1 MQMATSFQSGLWSDP
16 KTWHGQ
22 VPGAGTDIMID
33 MATTVTYDL
42 ASSPNYGA
50 ITVMGS
56 LVFPHDKSTSM
67 SFQNMTIMMG
77 GRVEVGAVAKPIPP
91 SVQTT
96 LLLNAVKEGSAGI
109 RVMSTG
115 TLEIHGAPLAKTF
128 TKLAATAS
136 TGTTKLVVM
145 DATGWHAGDH
155 IVISS
160 TSLLPSETEE
170 NWVAGI
176 KGNTIT
182 LAKPLNYSHD
192 GVVPA
197 QGEVADL
204 TRNVVVTS
212 LNQST
217 HGMGVMFMYGA
228 AGSISY
234 AEFSHLGGAGVL
246 GNYPIHFHHV
256 QNSMKGAVV
265 NGVSVWDSHN
275 RFITIHNTDGITV
288 ENSVGYKSLGHG
300 FFIEDATEENN
311 TLVNN
316 IAILTLPGMIRPDD
330 GGAAGFWV
338 QNPRNNLTWN
348 IAVSSAGSGFDLS
361 IPDSAPDVV
370 PFDLGNFHASLNQA
384 TTPTVLSI
392 TAFRN
397 NEAHSNGGDGL
408 HLYRLDTDSR
418 GDINVFSG
426 LKAWRNDGVGA
437 DITASPS
444 TIADSLFFGNQFGNI
459 QVETYN
465 MTIVR
470 VKALGELP
478 GITTLLNAT
487 NPYNMRYMVS
497 PFGLLSMAS
506 NLTIKDSTFSGHA
519 AQGNFA
525 SADLINQM
533 NGWSS
538 FTIYLSNTNLHS
550 ARQFVFG
557 YPLSGDSFIKVTAL
571 NGDPKLSFTLY
582 RYDVRPSPSCSL
594 NMSYM
599 AMQCPVSP

>member
-1 MQMATSFQSGLWSDP
+1 MVTSVQSGLWSDP
-16 KTWHGQ
+16 KTWHGP
-22 VPGAGTDIMID
+22 VPRAGTDITID
-33 MATTVTYDL
+33 IATTVTYDL
-42 ASSPNYGA
+42 PSSPKYGS

-56 LVFPHDKSTSM
+56 LVFPHDKSTSI

-77 GRVEVGAVAKPIPP
+77 GRVEIGTVAKPIP
-91 SVQTT
+91 SGVQTT

-115 TLEIHGAPLAKTF
+115 TLEIHGAPIEKTF
-128 TKLAATAS
+128 TKLAATALN
-136 TGTTKLVVM
+136 GTTKLVVV
-145 DATGWHAGDH
+145 DATGWHVGDH
-155 IVISS
+155 VVISS
-160 TSLLPSETEE
+160 TSLFPSETEE
-170 NWVAGI
+170 NYVAGI

-182 LAKPLNYSHD
+182 LAKPLSYSHD
-192 GVVPA
+192 GVAPA

-212 LNQST
+212 LNQSI

-256 QNSMKGAVV
+256 QNSMSGAVV

-275 RFITIHNTDGITV
+275 RFVTIHNTDGVTV
-288 ENSVGYKSLGHG
+288 ENSVGYMSVGHG

-316 IAILTLPGMIRPDD
+316 IAILTLSGTIRPDD

-338 QNPRNNLTWN
+338 QNPRNNLTGN
-348 IAVSSAGSGFDLS
+348 IAVSSAGSGFDFS

-370 PFDLGNFHASLNQA
+370 PFNLGNFQASLNQA

-418 GDINVFSG
+418 SDMNVFSG
-426 LKAWRNDGVGA
+426 LKAWRNDGIGVE
-437 DITASPS
+437 ITASPS
-444 TIADSLFFGNQFGNI
+444 TIADSLLFGNQFGNI
-459 QVETYN
+459 QVDTYN
-465 MTIVR
+465 MTITR

-478 GITTLLNAT
+478 GITTLMNAT
-487 NPYNMRYMVS
+487 NPYSVRYMVS

-506 NLTIKDSTFSGHA
+506 NLTIKDSTFSGHS
-519 AQGNFA
+519 AQGTFA
-525 SADLINQM
+525 SADLLNQM
-533 NGWSS
+533 NGWST
-538 FTIYLSNTNLHS
+538 FTIFLSNTNLLS
-550 ARQFVFG
+550 KRPLVFG
-557 YPLSGDSFIKVTAL
+557 YPLYGDSFIKVTAL

-582 RYDVRPSPSCSL
+582 RYDVKPSPSCSL
-594 NMSYM
+594 NESYM
-599 AMQCPVSP
+599 AMQCLASR